1 MRCDHD
7 AWAHPISACHRAL
20 HNGGVLA
27 SLAPAR
33 RRVVLAALGLVVAAI
48 LVLVGVL
55 VARALDEVDPVSQ
68 DDRGPVLLVSGY
80 GGNLDA
86 LTPLASAVEQSG
98 REVVVVPVVG
108 DGTGDL
114 DDQAAAL
121 GERVDDLLGDDVPS
135 VDVVGYSAGGVVARA
150 WVADHGGDEQARR
163 VVTLGSPHH
172 GTDTAQLALDAA
184 GTCPDA
190 CRQLAPASDFLRA
203 LNAGDETPPGP
214 EYVSVWTETDRVV
227 VPAESARLSGATNTT
242 VQEICAGTAPS
253 HGDLPGDEAAVALVL
268 AALDAVDA
276 EQLEVDVSC

>member
-1 MRCDHD
+1 M
-7 AWAHPISACHRAL
+7 L
-20 HNGGVLA
+20 LA

-33 RRVVLAALGLVVAAI
+33 RRVVLAALGLAVAGI
-48 LVLVGVL
+48 LVVVGVL
-55 VARALDEVDPVSQ
+55 TTRALDEVDPVSQ

-80 GGNLDA
+80 GGDLDA
-86 LTPLASAVEQSG
+86 LTPLASAVSAAG
-98 REVVVVPVVG
+98 RDVVVVPVVA

-114 DDQAAAL
+114 DEQAAAL
-121 GERVDDLLGDDVPS
+121 AERVDRLLADGAPS

-172 GTDTAQLALDAA
+172 GTETAQLALDAA
-184 GTCPDA
+184 GTCPTA

-227 VPAESARLSGATNTT
+227 VPGDSARLSGATNVS
-242 VQEICAGTAPS
+242 VQELCAASEPS

-268 AALDAVDA
+268 AALDSS
-276 EQLEVDVSC
+276 DVERLDVVAPC